1 MWYKLTGWGFYCAQ
15 HKWTLISGLNKKKNQ
30 QKKPPTKQ
38 NQQQK
43 EKKAQNQK
51 KKTKDFPK
59 TISKGKA
66 WNILSTPFPF
76 WQDWEWLPWILWF
89 VGEGGVQVMAD
100 SAACDRGPLAGN
112 SPLGHPEH
120 LKSGIS
126 QPSTGEWF
134 KNPFHW
140 CGRSAITTGTVV

>member
-1 MWYKLTGWGFYCAQ
+1 MNINLWVKP
-15 HKWTLISGLNKKKNQ
+15 KKKKNQ
-30 QKKPPTKQ
+30 RKKSTKQKKKKIQP
-38 NQQQK
+38 K
-43 EKKAQNQK
+43 ENPK

-100 SAACDRGPLAGN
+100 SAACDRGPLAGSRILEN
-112 SPLGHPEH
+112 SGPTQDIWNQAVHSQVRRNYLKILLTGVDTQQLEQQPLCKGC
-120 LKSGIS
+120 I
-126 QPSTGEWF
+126 Q
-134 KNPFHW
+134 
-140 CGRSAITTGTVV
+140 I